1 MTLVQDWQR
10 DIFSMVKFDEFL
22 SNLKNCRIADI
33 GKIETIVD
41 KGARAT
47 VRLLD
52 GSNRLLKAEVFGT
65 SVRSG
70 QFCLLIIPATPF
82 DTAKN
87 GLDVAERSY
96 ANTYAKCFPLQ
107 SPNFSSVQLKHDA
120 DRLAVTTPNYT
131 LQCEDTGVSI
141 LDSNGFSIALKEGIL
156 TVANNDGSTDVSL
169 DTEGIHINAGNAYS
183 ETGKEAKTTINIDN
197 EGSISIASE
206 GDISIDNEGSISIAS
221 EGDISIASEGE
232 MSMKCTSL
240 KIESDVEITGNFKA
254 ADSNLTAEA

>member
-1 MTLVQDWQR
+1 MTLIQDWQR

-82 DTAKN
+82 DTTKN

-96 ANTYAKCFPLQ
+96 ANTYAKCLPLQ
-107 SPNFSSVQLKHDA
+107 SPNFSSVQLQHDV
-120 DRLAVTTPNYT
+120 DRLAVTTPKYT
-131 LQCEDTGVSI
+131 LQCDDTGVAI
-141 LDSNGFSIALKEGIL
+141 LDSNGFSMALKDGAL
-156 TVANNDGSTDVSL
+156 RLANNDGSSEVSL
-169 DTEGIHINAGNAYS
+169 DDSGIH
-183 ETGKEAKTTINIDN
+183 KQHRLHR
-197 EGSISIASE
+197 
-206 GDISIDNEGSISIAS
+206 
-221 EGDISIASEGE
+221 
-232 MSMKCTSL
+232 CTFH
-240 KIESDVEITGNFKA
+240 IR
-254 ADSNLTAEA
+254 

>member
-1 MTLVQDWQR
+1 MTLTQDWQR

-96 ANTYAKCFPLQ
+96 ASTYAKCFPLQ
-107 SPNFSSVQLKHDA
+107 SPNFSSVHLKHDA
-120 DRLAVTTPNYT
+120 NSLVVTTPKYT
-131 LQCEDTGVSI
+131 LQYDDMGVSI
-141 LDSNGFSIALKEGIL
+141 LDSNGLSIALKDGAL
-156 TVANNDGSTDVSL
+156 LVANNDGSTDVSL
-169 DTEGIHINAGNAYS
+169 DSSGMHINAGSTYS
-183 ETGKEAKTTINIDN
+183 ETGKESKTT
-197 EGSISIASE
+197 
-206 GDISIDNEGSISIAS
+206 ISIDNEGNISIAN
-221 EGDISIASEGE
+221 EGNTTVT
-232 MSMKCTSL
+232 CTSL
-240 KIESDVEITGNFKA
+240 KIEGDVEITGNFSA
-254 ADSNLTAEA
+254 ANGNLTAEA